1 MRPIAKENLMY
12 TPSYFKDED
21 LASLHRQI
29 EGTRL
34 ATLISVDESGLQAS
48 HVPLLLD
55 PDSGPHGTLF
65 GHLARANPQWKAL
78 SSGQALVIFQGPDAY
93 ISPSFYAA
101 KAEHGKVVP
110 TWNYVAVHAYGRA
123 EVFTDPARLLQLVS
137 DLTDKHEGKR
147 AEPWAVSDAPADYIE
162 KMLNAIVGFAIPIE
176 RLEGKRKLNQNRSA
190 EDVAGVSKGLAASQD
205 HTDQEMARLM
215 SQGETRV

>member
-1 MRPIAKENLMY
+1 MY

-29 EGTRL
+29 DATRL
-34 ATLISVDESGLQAS
+34 ATLVTFDETGVQAS
-48 HVPLLLD
+48 HIPLLLE
-55 PDSGPHGTLF
+55 PTQGPHGTLY
-65 GHLARANPQWKAL
+65 GHLAKANPQWKAL
-78 SSGQALVIFQGPDAY
+78 ETGAQALLIFQGADAY

-110 TWNYVAVHAYGRA
+110 TWNYLAVHAYGRA
-123 EVFTDPARLLQLVS
+123 DVFTDPARLLRIVTG
-137 DLTDKHEGKR
+137 LTDKHEASR

-162 KMLNAIVGFAIPIE
+162 KMLNGIVGFAIPVE

-190 EDVAGVSKGLAASQD
+190 ADIAGVSKGLALSQD
-205 HTDQEMARLM
+205 PSDQKIAQLM
-215 SQGETRV
+215 NQGAPRV

>member
-1 MRPIAKENLMY
+1 MY

-34 ATLISVDESGLQAS
+34 ATLVSADESGLQAI

-55 PDSGPHGTLF
+55 PNAGPNGTLF
-65 GHLARANPQWKAL
+65 GHLAKANPQWKTLAA
-78 SSGQALVIFQGPDAY
+78 GEALVIFQGADAY

-110 TWNYVAVHAYGRA
+110 TWNYLAVHAYGRA
-123 EVFTDPARLLQLVS
+123 EVFTDPARLLQIVS
-137 DLTDKHEGKR
+137 GLTDKHEAGR

-162 KMLNAIVGFAIPIE
+162 KMLNGIVGFAIPID

-190 EDVAGVSKGLAASQD
+190 EDIAGVSKGLAASQ
-205 HTDQEMARLM
+205 HPLDQEIAQLM

>member
-1 MRPIAKENLMY
+1 MY

-34 ATLISVDESGLQAS
+34 ATLVSADQTGLQAI

-55 PDSGPHGTLF
+55 PNAGPNGTLF
-65 GHLARANPQWKAL
+65 GHLAKANPQWKTLAA
-78 SSGQALVIFQGPDAY
+78 GEALVIFQGADAY

-110 TWNYVAVHAYGRA
+110 TWNYLAVHAYGRA
-123 EVFTDPARLLQLVS
+123 EVFTDPARLLQIVS
-137 DLTDKHEGKR
+137 GLTDKHEAGR
-147 AEPWAVSDAPADYIE
+147 AKPWAVSDAPADYIE
-162 KMLNAIVGFAIPIE
+162 KMLNGIVGFAIPID

-190 EDVAGVSKGLAASQD
+190 EDIAGVSKGLATS
-205 HTDQEMARLM
+205 
-215 SQGETRV
+215 

>member
-1 MRPIAKENLMY
+1 MY
-12 TPSYFKDED
+12 TPSYFNDAD

-29 EGTRL
+29 DGTRL
-34 ATLISVDESGLQAS
+34 ATLVTFDENGLQAS

-55 PDSGPHGTLF
+55 PGQGAHGVLT
-65 GHLARANPQWKAL
+65 GHLAKANPQWKTLAL
-78 SSGQALVIFQGPDAY
+78 GTEVLVIFQGPDAY

-110 TWNYVAVHAYGRA
+110 TWNYLAVHAYGRA
-123 EVFTDPARLLQLVS
+123 EVFTDPERLLRVVS
-137 DLTDKHEGKR
+137 GLTDKHEAAR
-147 AEPWAVSDAPADYIE
+147 AEPWAVSDAPDDYIQ
-162 KMLNAIVGFAIPIE
+162 KMLNGIVGFAIPIE

-190 EDVAGVSKGLAASQD
+190 EDIAGVSKGLATSQD
-205 HTDQEMARLM
+205 QNDQEIARLM

>member
-1 MRPIAKENLMY
+1 MY

-29 EGTRL
+29 EGSRL
-34 ATLISVDESGLQAS
+34 ATLVTFDGTDLQAS

-55 PDSGPHGTLF
+55 LTQGANGTLF
-65 GHLARANPQWKAL
+65 GHLAKANPQWETLASGEAL
-78 SSGQALVIFQGPDAY
+78 IIFQGPDAY

-110 TWNYVAVHAYGRA
+110 TWNYLAVHAYGRA
-123 EVFTDPARLLQLVS
+123 EVFTDPARLLQIVS
-137 DLTDKHEGKR
+137 ELTQKHEATR
-147 AEPWAVSDAPADYIE
+147 PEPWAVSDAPADYIE
-162 KMLNAIVGFAIPIE
+162 KMLNGIVGFAIPIE

-190 EDVAGVSKGLAASQD
+190 EDVAGVSKGLATSQD
-205 HTDQEMARLM
+205 QTDQQIARLM

>member
-1 MRPIAKENLMY
+1 MY

-29 EGTRL
+29 EGSRL
-34 ATLISVDESGLQAS
+34 ATLVNFDGTEMQAS

-55 PDSGPHGTLF
+55 LTQGANGTLF
-65 GHLARANPQWKAL
+65 GHLAKANPQWETLASGEAL
-78 SSGQALVIFQGPDAY
+78 IIFQGPDAY

-110 TWNYVAVHAYGRA
+110 TWNYLAVHAYGRA
-123 EVFTDPARLLQLVS
+123 EVFTDPARLLQIVS
-137 DLTDKHEGKR
+137 ELTQKHEATR
-147 AEPWAVSDAPADYIE
+147 SEPWAVSDAPADYIE
-162 KMLNAIVGFAIPIE
+162 KMLNGIVGFAIPIE

-190 EDVAGVSKGLAASQD
+190 EDVAGVSKGLATSQD
-205 HTDQEMARLM
+205 QTDQQIARLM